1 MCTLVITEPDNKELE
16 CRRIIMQSIDNALK
30 RGDEVFDKLTRKTAE
45 NDAVENYKKFK
56 DGLKNIN
63 HENLKK

>member
-1 MCTLVITEPDNKELE
+1 MCSYVITEPDNKELE

-30 RGDEVFDKLTRKTAE
+30 RGDEVFDKFISKTTN
-45 NDAVENYKKFK
+45 NDSFENYKKFK
-56 DGLKNIN
+56 DGLKTIN

>member
-30 RGDEVFDKLTRKTAE
+30 RGDEVFEKLTRKTVD
-45 NDAVENYKKFK
+45 NDSIGNYKRFK
-56 DGLKNIN
+56 DELKNIN

>member
-30 RGDEVFDKLTRKTAE
+30 RGDEVFDKLTRKTVN
-45 NDAVENYKKFK
+45 NDSIGNYKKFK